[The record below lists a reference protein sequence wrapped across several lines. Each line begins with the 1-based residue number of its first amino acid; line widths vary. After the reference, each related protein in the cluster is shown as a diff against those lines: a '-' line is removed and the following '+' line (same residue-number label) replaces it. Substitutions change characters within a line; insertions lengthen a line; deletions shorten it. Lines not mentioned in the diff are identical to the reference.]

1 MVYRLRCRLGKKTPV
16 QFGSVAQ
23 SCPTLWPHRLQ
34 HARLPCPSL
43 SPGVYPNSCPMSQWC
58 HPTISSSVTP
68 FSSCLQSSPA
78 SGSFPVSQLFTWGG
92 QRIGASLCW
101 GHLYKRVRGFDWGH
115 QLICCRLCTSML
127 YTQEPMGAFTWMLRD
142 VWVIYSFSTLRIW
155 EILTCRRCWWGWWW
169 GSGFSGHPREV
180 KQFH

>member
-1 MVYRLRCRLGKKTPV
+1 MSDL
-16 QFGSVAQ
+16 
-23 SCPTLWPHRLQ
+23 LWTRELQ
-34 HARLPCPSL
+34 HARLLYPSL
-43 SPGVYPNSCPMSQWC
+43 SPWVFSNSCPLSQWC
-58 HPTISSSVTP
+58 HPTISSSVMT
-68 FSSCLQSSPA
+68 FSSCPQLFPA

-142 VWVIYSFSTLRIW
+142 VWVIYSFSTLRTW

-180 KQFH
+180 KQFN